1 MIVSP
6 ASHKPLYL
14 FHLLH
19 ALALDAALCFTKS
32 VEAATR
38 LAKLVEFF
46 EEERAKLPANAGEE
60 EKKQVVVKAYSS
72 ELPPSERTKILASF
86 KKGEIQMCVH
96 SLFASG

>member
-6 ASHKPLYL
+6 STHKPLYL

-19 ALALDAALCFTKS
+19 ALSLSSALCFTKS

-46 EEERAKLPANAGEE
+46 EEARSAADPEAK
-60 EKKQVVVKAYSS
+60 KAIVSSYSS
-72 ELPPSERTKILASF
+72 DLPPSERTRILASF
-86 KKGEIQMCVH
+86 KKGEIQM
-96 SLFASG
+96 